1 MEEKKRKK
9 KKKKDDEIVRSMDS
23 AHGDMG
29 YSSEKVVEEDYGKS
43 EKKKKS
49 KKKNQKESGGLED
62 NGVTNKETVD
72 MGESENGLDLDGSE
86 VKSGENRKEKKRKKL
101 DPMANSDFGE
111 KLDYEGRI
119 NENEMELVS
128 EKLSTSSSS
137 KETMKEVMDK
147 KKRKDKSSKL
157 VSSASLDTA
166 AKATDSLGSEEC
178 EDLSGNKSERKRRRD
193 ADTVEA
199 EKHGNSKKKKV
210 KQASRI
216 VAPSVTKDD
225 IGGTPSMANENG
237 EKSND
242 MKVKNS
248 GTEHVDKS
256 KSKKGA
262 KNKAAKKESKSK
274 KRGIDDLKTSA
285 SKQKKKVSFSGDV
298 EVFPVKNATNCEE
311 EDEENM
317 IRGKRYTQEED
328 ELLKKAVLDY
338 VEENGLGEDGVEKV
352 MDCRKYPEVKNCW
365 KIIRTALPR
374 RPYCSVYT
382 RAHVI
387 FQRSER
393 RNWLPEEVEYVKKFH
408 EEHGPDWATLAKILG
423 KHRFHVK
430 DTWRRV
436 KLPAAKKGKWSQDE
450 YQTLFDLVNMDLR
463 MKAFTERKP
472 NHKILRDNIAW
483 DPIGEKLKTRHDALC
498 CMKWYNQLTSP
509 LVNEGLWVDSDDYRL
524 IYALQNEDAC
534 CEEDVDWDN
543 LLEHRPGDICR
554 KRWNQ
559 MIRYIG
565 GHREK
570 SFIEQVEV
578 LSQRY
583 CPEMLEYRE

>member
-1 MEEKKRKK
+1 MEKEKEKK
-9 KKKKDDEIVRSMDS
+9 KKKKVDDEIVRRMDS
-23 AHGDMG
+23 AHGDVG
-29 YSSEKVVEEDYGKS
+29 CSSEKVVEEDSGKG

-49 KKKNQKESGGLED
+49 KKKNQKETGVLED
-62 NGVTNKETVD
+62 NDVINKETAD
-72 MGESENGLDLDGSE
+72 MGESENGMDLDGSE
-86 VKSGENRKEKKRKKL
+86 VKSRENRKEKKRKKL

-111 KLDYEGRI
+111 KFDYQGRI
-119 NENEMELVS
+119 NENEKELDS
-128 EKLSTSSSS
+128 EKISTSSSS
-137 KETMKEVMDK
+137 KKTMKEVKKK
-147 KKRKDKSSKL
+147 KKRKDKSSKV
-157 VSSASLDTA
+157 VSSTSLDTA

-178 EDLSGNKSERKRRRD
+178 EDLSGNKFERKRRRD
-193 ADTVEA
+193 ADNVEA
-199 EKHGNSKKKKV
+199 EKNGNSKRKKV

-216 VAPSVTKDD
+216 VAPIVTEDD
-225 IGGTPSMANENG
+225 VDETPSMANENG
-237 EKSND
+237 VKNND

-248 GTEHVDKS
+248 GTEHFDKP
-256 KSKKGA
+256 KTKKGA
-262 KNKAAKKESKSK
+262 KNKAMKESKSR
-274 KRGIDDLKTSA
+274 KRGTDDIKTSD

-298 EVFPVKNATNCEE
+298 EVFPVNNAMNCE

-317 IRGKRYTQEED
+317 IRGQRYTREED
-328 ELLKKAVLDY
+328 ELLKKAVVDY

-352 MDCRKYPEVKNCW
+352 MNCRKYPEVKNCW

-374 RPYCSVYT
+374 RPYCSVYM

-463 MKAFTERKP
+463 MKAFTEKKI
-472 NHKILRDNIAW
+472 NHKILRDNISW
-483 DPIGEKLKTRHDALC
+483 DPISEKLKTRHDALC

-543 LLEHRPGDICR
+543 LLEHRPSDICR
-554 KRWNQ
+554 KRWKQ
-559 MIRYIG
+559 MIQYIG

-570 SFIEQVEV
+570 TFIEQVDV